1 MNAHFPA
8 AIVTGHE
15 ALVVGI
21 DLPDLGD
28 RHVLAAA
35 IHGNANVIVTFNLD
49 DFPAPQLAE
58 HALVAKHPDMF
69 IGELFD
75 SNPDSVLAAV
85 QDHRNALRKP
95 PKSPEEYLAA
105 LERIGLARLTAMLW
119 EHKDAI

>member
-1 MNAHFPA
+1 MV
-8 AIVTGHE
+8 I
-15 ALVVGI
+15 GI

-35 IHGNANVIVTFNLD
+35 IHGRADAIVTFNRD

-58 HALVAKHPDMF
+58 HALVAKHPDIF

-75 SNPDSVLAAV
+75 SNPDTVLAAV
-85 QDHRNALRKP
+85 HDHRNALRKP

-105 LERIGLARLTAMLW
+105 VERIGLTRLTTILW